1 MIYANFAHT
10 LSVIICKFLYLMKL
24 ILQLLLSS
32 LIWTNSINSQAL
44 STIGLYEN
52 IVNTHEN
59 GKPAE
64 IDYFDEFGY
73 DLKIKQK
80 RFFYES
86 GNIQAIGYYLDNN
99 EVLWN
104 APEGI
109 PVDIHEVKQIPNGNY
124 MAFVPKCHMSNVKMS
139 IFPH

>member
-1 MIYANFAHT
+1 
-10 LSVIICKFLYLMKL
+10 MKL

-73 DLKIKQK
+73 GLKIKQK
-80 RFFYES
+80 RF
-86 GNIQAIGYYLDNN
+86 I
-99 EVLWN
+99 
-104 APEGI
+104 
-109 PVDIHEVKQIPNGNY
+109 K
-124 MAFVPKCHMSNVKMS
+124 
-139 IFPH
+139 